1 MMLKQIVAL
10 SGPRCCGKSTIAQ
23 HLVVNHGYTRI
34 AFADALR
41 EIAETAGP
49 DFAND
54 RLYLARLGDKLRSQ
68 VPDFLIQAVKNRLE
82 LTHGP
87 VVIEDIRFP
96 AEVEFCQ
103 SIGATTIRLEIPIE
117 TQRERLAKRD
127 GKMGHESE
135 LLIACI
141 DEHALDDV
149 IDWDY
154 RIPAIGDFRELALT
168 IHTGIPL
175 SNIVWGS
182 TQGIRCTTDE
192 SGGRARD

>member
-1 MMLKQIVAL
+1 M
-10 SGPRCCGKSTIAQ
+10 C
-23 HLVVNHGYTRI
+23 
-34 AFADALR
+34 
-41 EIAETAGP
+41 
-49 DFAND
+49 
-54 RLYLARLGDKLRSQ
+54 
-68 VPDFLIQAVKNRLE
+68 
-82 LTHGP
+82 
-87 VVIEDIRFP
+87 
-96 AEVEFCQ
+96 
-103 SIGATTIRLEIPIE
+103 LEIPIE

-127 GKMGHESE
+127 GKEGHESE

-182 TQGIRCTTDE
+182 TQGIRCTIDE
-192 SGGRARD
+192 FEGASA